1 MKKIFLHYLF
11 ILTIAFFLFSCKKD
25 TTTEPNTTILE
36 KEILNVAYASTSTE
50 QKMDVYLPSNRST
63 TKTLPFIMIH
73 GGSWLGGDKSDFN
86 SYIANFKSLMD
97 SSYAIFNINY
107 RLANGS
113 NVLLQQQLDDITAAI
128 NFIQTKSSE
137 YQINTSKIVVMGAS
151 AGAHLA
157 LLKSYQFNTNNSIKA
172 VVDLFGPTN
181 LTWMYNSH
189 PIPQSSQPVLLNL
202 LNTTPQ
208 LNATIYS
215 NASPINFT
223 TANAP
228 PTIIFHGT
236 ADIVV
241 PISESNNLQT
251 KLLQNNVINQYI
263 TYAGE
268 SHGWVGTNLTD
279 TYAKTVAFIKQ
290 YVQ

>member
-1 MKKIFLHYLF
+1 MKLKKIFTVL
-11 ILTIAFFLFSCKKD
+11 IITTFLFSCKKE
-25 TTTEPNTTILE
+25 TTTEQNQDTTIPE
-36 KEILNVAYASTSTE
+36 KEILNVAYASASTE

-73 GGSWLGGDKSDFN
+73 GGSWSGGDKSDFN
-86 SYIANFKSLMD
+86 ANITSFKSLMD

-113 NVLLQQQLDDITAAI
+113 TVLLQQQLDDITSAI
-128 NFIQTKSSE
+128 NFIQTKSTE

-157 LLKSYQFNTNNSIKA
+157 LLKSYKLNTNNSIKA
-172 VVDLFGPTN
+172 VVDLFGPTD
-181 LTWMYNSH
+181 LAWMYNSH
-189 PIPQSSQPVLLNL
+189 PIPVSSQPVLVNL
-202 LNTTPQ
+202 LATTPQ
-208 LNATIYS
+208 LNATAYA
-215 NASPINFT
+215 NASPINFIT
-223 TANAP
+223 TTAP

-241 PISESNNLQT
+241 PISESNNLQA
-251 KLLQNNVINQYI
+251 KLQQNNVINQYI

-268 SHGWVGTNLTD
+268 SHGWIGANLTD

-290 YVQ
+290 YVK